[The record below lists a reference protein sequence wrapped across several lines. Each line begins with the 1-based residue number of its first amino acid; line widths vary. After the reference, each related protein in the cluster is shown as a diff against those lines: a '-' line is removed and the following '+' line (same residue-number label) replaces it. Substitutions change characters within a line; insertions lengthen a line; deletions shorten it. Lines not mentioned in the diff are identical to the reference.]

1 MNEYVQLR
9 EFDYNYI
16 ADYKNRQGEEYSR
29 AFKAEN
35 DTDAGIK
42 AENMREK
49 DETLTAVGI
58 LKKDQAASS

>member
-16 ADYKNRQGEEYSR
+16 ADYKNKKGEEYSR
-29 AFKAEN
+29 AFKADN

-42 AENMREK
+42 AEKMREK
-49 DETLTAVGI
+49 DEVLTAVGV
-58 LKKDQAASS
+58 LKKDQATSS